1 MGGACVS
8 SICSQDV
15 NFQEV
20 DMKISKKNVQ
30 TLERYGKGSVA
41 RREAQ
46 KIKLSYI
53 KEITGKL
60 NLFESIHPKFA
71 R

>member
-1 MGGACVS
+1 MS

-41 RREAQ
+41 RREA
-46 KIKLSYI
+46 KAIKLTNI
-53 KEITGKL
+53 KEITGK
-60 NLFESIHPKFA
+60 
-71 R
+71 